1 MAQTILIVIGVAI
14 VILLLTRRGRAEISG
29 IGEYT
34 RELIINKNS
43 NKQKLLEFL
52 KTRSPASNEDIR
64 QALGVSSRSTVR
76 YLNELEREGRVVQV
90 GVIGQA
96 VTYRLK

>member
-1 MAQTILIVIGVAI
+1 MTQTILIVIGVAI
-14 VILLLTRRGRAEISG
+14 FILLLTRRGRAEISG

-34 RELIINKNS
+34 RDLIINKNS

-64 QALGVSSRSTVR
+64 QALGVSSRSVVR
-76 YLNELEREGRVVQV
+76 YLDELEREGKVEQV
-90 GVIGQA
+90 GVIGQN
-96 VTYRLK
+96 VTYRIK